1 MAVCGDAAIGLPNRY
16 LSSRRLRSR
25 DATWD
30 HLGRSSSP
38 GDSMLGL
45 TLFAELAAAVAC
57 GGLALTLAEL
67 AGLRTKLTVVAGGA
81 AAGFFIGLATQLGMP
96 LVALPVAV
104 VAVAGLERWID
115 RISKAQ
121 NVTRQASPTA

>member
-1 MAVCGDAAIGLPNRY
+1 
-16 LSSRRLRSR
+16 
-25 DATWD
+25 
-30 HLGRSSSP
+30 
-38 GDSMLGL
+38 MLGL

-67 AGLRTKLTVVAGGA
+67 SGLRSKLVVVVVGA

-104 VAVAGLERWID
+104 VAVAGLDRWID
-115 RISKAQ
+115 RIAKAQ
-121 NVTRQASPTA
+121 NVAIQTSTTANPARDSA